1 MWAAAAAW
9 SGIRI
14 SHHRDRRH
22 MGLPAYGQA
31 PVPYRSFSNP
41 IPEAVMHK
49 ILLAFALPYLVLAGA
64 TQAAV
69 PAMSPVSSLSAEADG
84 NQSTWS
90 QDRTIWAQ
98 ACGLE
103 GDSCANTP
111 CCGDLICE
119 KTCVKQGKNKP
130 GKTGGKK

>member
-1 MWAAAAAW
+1 M
-9 SGIRI
+9 
-14 SHHRDRRH
+14 
-22 MGLPAYGQA
+22 
-31 PVPYRSFSNP
+31 PYRSFSNP

-69 PAMSPVSSLSAEADG
+69 PAMSPVSSLSAEADE